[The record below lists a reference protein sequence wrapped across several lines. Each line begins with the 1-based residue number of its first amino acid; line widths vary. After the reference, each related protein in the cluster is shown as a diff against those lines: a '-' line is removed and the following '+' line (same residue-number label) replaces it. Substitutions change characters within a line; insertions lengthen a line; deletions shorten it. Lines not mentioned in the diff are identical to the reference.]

1 MDRKKE
7 YTVVGIMKR
16 PNTGLEPYSAP
27 GYTAVTYSNDE
38 KNADGT
44 DKITSIGTKLN
55 TNASNEILSAE
66 ENEKSVTADATI
78 KNSQTA
84 NFYVTLKIQK
94 NMKM

>member
-1 MDRKKE
+1 
-7 YTVVGIMKR
+7 MKR

-55 TNASNEILSAE
+55 TNKLLIFQWL
-66 ENEKSVTADATI
+66 
-78 KNSQTA
+78 
-84 NFYVTLKIQK
+84 
-94 NMKM
+94 